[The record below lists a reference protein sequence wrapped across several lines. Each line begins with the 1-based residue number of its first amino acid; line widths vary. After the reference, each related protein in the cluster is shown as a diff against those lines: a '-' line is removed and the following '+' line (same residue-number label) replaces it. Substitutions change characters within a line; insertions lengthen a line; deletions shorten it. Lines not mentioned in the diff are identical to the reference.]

1 MNKHRLQAELWE
13 TQWWLMGIL
22 AFLLQRFGGFVAH
35 VLAYLILAH
44 MVLTAVGIIVK
55 LLKAKW
61 EDDHNF

>member
-1 MNKHRLQAELWE
+1 MVAHGHPSVSSSA
-13 TQWWLMGIL
+13 I
-22 AFLLQRFGGFVAH
+22 GGFVAH